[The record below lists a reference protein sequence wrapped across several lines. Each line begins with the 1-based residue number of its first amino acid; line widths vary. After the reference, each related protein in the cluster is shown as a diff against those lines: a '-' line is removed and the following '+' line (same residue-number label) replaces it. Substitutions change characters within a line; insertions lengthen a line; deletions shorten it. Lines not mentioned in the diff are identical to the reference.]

1 MKNFLIDL
9 CLVGLLLFMIN
20 GLFGD
25 YGIQKAVFDKNI
37 TQFEEDVKEQKP
49 ITTDYGTTNDNEE
62 NTLSLVVKQI
72 SEVCIKVIET
82 LVGDHLLR
90 LFQRRA
96 DRFLHHGPRPEPH
109 HRQVQRQIRTHS
121 EDEPSPL

>member
-37 TQFEEDVKEQKP
+37 TQFEEDVKEQK
-49 ITTDYGTTNDNEE
+49 TNYY
-62 NTLSLVVKQI
+62 
-72 SEVCIKVIET
+72 
-82 LVGDHLLR
+82 R
-90 LFQRRA
+90 LWNY
-96 DRFLHHGPRPEPH
+96 
-109 HRQVQRQIRTHS
+109 
-121 EDEPSPL
+121 

>member
-37 TQFEEDVKEQKP
+37 TQFEEDVKEQNQLLP
-49 ITTDYGTTNDNEE
+49 IME
-62 NTLSLVVKQI
+62 
-72 SEVCIKVIET
+72 
-82 LVGDHLLR
+82 LLMIMKKI
-90 LFQRRA
+90 
-96 DRFLHHGPRPEPH
+96 HYH
-109 HRQVQRQIRTHS
+109 
-121 EDEPSPL
+121 

>member
-25 YGIQKAVFDKNI
+25 YGIQKPVFDKNI

-82 LVGDHLLR
+82 LVLIISNIISTLL
-90 LFQRRA
+90 
-96 DRFLHHGPRPEPH
+96 
-109 HRQVQRQIRTHS
+109 
-121 EDEPSPL
+121 

>member
-25 YGIQKAVFDKNI
+25 HGIQKAVFEQNI
-37 TQFEEDVKEQKP
+37 TQFEDDVKQQKP
-49 ITTDYGTTNDNEE
+49 IVTDYGTTDDNDE

-72 SEVCIKVIET
+72 SDVCIKIIET
-82 LVGDHLLR
+82 LVLIISNIISTLL
-90 LFQRRA
+90 
-96 DRFLHHGPRPEPH
+96 
-109 HRQVQRQIRTHS
+109 
-121 EDEPSPL
+121 